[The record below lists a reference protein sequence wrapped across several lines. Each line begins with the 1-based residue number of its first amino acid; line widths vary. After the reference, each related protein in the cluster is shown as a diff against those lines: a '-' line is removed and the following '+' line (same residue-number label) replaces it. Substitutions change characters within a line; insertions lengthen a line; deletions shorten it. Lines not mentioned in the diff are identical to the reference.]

1 MPYSFYKCNII
12 NDVFY
17 DEKIENKLK
26 NSYLDKYNLIDKGF
40 YKQYWINNVLVQM
53 NDSNKSFKYVRDV
66 SISYD
71 KLDNVLVH
79 EYETK
84 ECESFGFY
92 DSDIES
98 EYNLHESD
106 IDGVKIM
113 LKDFK
118 EYFTLEYSC
127 DDISSFKK
135 LINNYII

>member
-26 NSYLDKYNLIDKGF
+26 NGYLDKYNLIDKGF

-53 NDSNKSFKYVRDV
+53 DDSNKSFQYVKDI

-84 ECESFGFY
+84 ECEPFGFY

-98 EYNLHESD
+98 EYNLHESE
-106 IDGVKIM
+106 INGVKIM

-135 LINNYII
+135 LINNK

>member
-12 NDVFY
+12 KDVFY
-17 DEKIENKLK
+17 DEKIENKEK
-26 NSYLDKYNLIDKGF
+26 QKIMNKYNLIDKGF
-40 YKQYWINNVLVQM
+40 FKQYWINNVLIQM
-53 NDSNKSFKYVRDV
+53 NDSNKSFQYVKDI

-71 KLDNVLVH
+71 KSENVLVH

-84 ECESFGFY
+84 LCEPFGFY
-92 DSDIES
+92 TSDIES
-98 EYNLHESD
+98 EYYLHESE
-106 IDGVKIM
+106 INGVKII

-135 LINNYII
+135 LINNN